1 MILDPEKRF
10 SGSSWRFHRHNWA
23 PDAGYPNVICFDI
36 KPSIDYSPK
45 SAAGRP

>member
-10 SGSSWRFHRHNWA
+10 SGSSWHFHRH
-23 PDAGYPNVICFDI
+23 AGHPNVIRFDI